1 MNIDISEHFKVSDI
15 LSAVKEAEEG
25 SHIYCSSDRHF
36 SLLKICLV
44 KLQKIDLN
52 IYLLDQHGFTIKQ
65 VSARKKGTSAQ
76 AAVNLTVVDSSQSV
90 TEQAPTTEVIGA
102 VVPAVTS
109 VVAEPPTAPL
119 SNLNQKSVPA
129 TAPVSFDQGMSNK
142 QISVLRDL
150 EQALRR
156 CKEQELLVIG
166 FSDGLVAVPEALGYG
181 ADAISSA
188 DALEIEAFDVYRG
201 YEADSETAL

>member
-25 SHIYCSSDRHF
+25 SHIYCSSERHF
-36 SLLKICLV
+36 SLLKICLI
-44 KLQKIDLN
+44 KLQKVDLS
-52 IYLLDQHGFTIKQ
+52 IYLLDQHGFTVKQ
-65 VSARKKGTSAQ
+65 VSARKKATAQ
-76 AAVNLTVVDSSQSV
+76 PVAPASTPSSTLTATPLAAVDSPEAAVAVQPAQEPSPALGPVPQPHS
-90 TEQAPTTEVIGA
+90 A
-102 VVPAVTS
+102 VVHQ
-109 VVAEPPTAPL
+109 TA
-119 SNLNQKSVPA
+119 SEQS
-129 TAPVSFDQGMSNK
+129 MSSK

-188 DALEIEAFDVYRG
+188 DALEVEAFDVYRG
-201 YEADSETAL
+201 YEADGE